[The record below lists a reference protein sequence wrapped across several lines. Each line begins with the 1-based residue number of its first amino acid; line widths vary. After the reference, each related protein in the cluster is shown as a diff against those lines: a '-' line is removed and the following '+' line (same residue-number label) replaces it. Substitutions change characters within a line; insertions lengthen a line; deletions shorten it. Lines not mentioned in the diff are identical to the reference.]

1 MVVLL
6 SPGAV
11 PDALEQVLAWREK
24 LAPLLEGF
32 DYAALTLDG
41 SERSIV
47 ALRIALAEPLE
58 PARIESLARALAM
71 PEGECL
77 NYLTPSRH
85 VIKRA
90 RIQEDRSS
98 LA

>member
-1 MVVLL
+1 MVVLR

-41 SERSIV
+41 
-47 ALRIALAEPLE
+47 
-58 PARIESLARALAM
+58 ARALAM

-85 VIKRA
+85 VIKMRA
-90 RIQEDRSS
+90 HSGGS
-98 LA
+98 